1 MGNMWGTSKGVP
13 HTETLV
19 NKGIGGMG
27 RSFRIFSENVFASF
41 SPTASR

>member
-1 MGNMWGTSKGVP
+1 MGNMWGTSEWVP
-13 HTETLV
+13 HPETPV